1 MSKDSRFEEMYNAIF
16 DRAPEVFPEFEF
28 HANAR
33 GTWISK
39 NTYRTNGTTGKSK
52 GKVEYHPNTRGF
64 YEKGCFVHLREY
76 IANRDQVSGAEL
88 WRRLFELADMSGGWV
103 GSGAPPANPRR
114 DVMESMVARCA
125 EELKNNPSAQ
135 AEAVR
140 RYLMEKRGYSAI
152 LQPGTPPDLGFWP
165 GMEAMKEHLS
175 GFPEQVVKEV
185 LEKIPP
191 GAGFSHPLSIAR
203 RVPGGAVEG
212 FNFRRIDEQKE
223 NKYQATKGQ
232 KPALSGVMR
241 RDVSG
246 KRLILVEGELDSF
259 SARFNGFPN
268 VAAIG
273 GNQVSDKLSAAL
285 DELNV
290 KDVIVCMDADAGGG
304 TGIANLLRELLRRER
319 FGISFARL
327 PQGKDVDELLA
338 HNPRGKE
345 IFEEALRTAEAVE
358 TYLSREVDE
367 LLAEAVSRGT
377 SDDDMRAAA
386 AEKVAER
393 YAMFPSAREGE
404 RERFLKR
411 ALEVC
416 APYSLTRSDV
426 MLRVGEN
433 ARTAD
438 ERRNKA
444 KLSDFETEVGKV
456 VSDATISPQNAL
468 KQLKT
473 HFERIEAEI
482 ATGRSFSF
490 WREPYGR
497 EEFLA
502 EVAQIGE
509 GLRSGLW
516 FGGHEML
523 LPQGVNV
530 VAAPTGHG
538 KTWVLIN
545 LLLNAAEI
553 YPSKTFHFFTF
564 EMPREQIAL
573 RFLSAFCD
581 EIVAPRRNDT
591 AIARYLKTGNPA
603 ELAVGAVALQGFEA
617 KVARFYELIE
627 ARRLRIHSEPLDVR
641 QLCMAITSIAE
652 EEEVGAVAV
661 DYMQLLSLPAEEAR
675 SNRHED
681 IKQICLLLKDAAI
694 QTRLPLIVASQF
706 KRDVSSPLNMGTT
719 SVSEGSDI
727 EKIAAL
733 MVGVWNGGESKY
745 EFKPDDKNQKRE
757 IPDIVA
763 GQLWFNS
770 LKVRS
775 GEKFTGLATFNG
787 ATGRISAPDSK
798 TKTSNPFDSR

>member
-16 DRAPEVFPEFEF
+16 ERAPEVFKEFEF
-28 HANAR
+28 HKSGR
-33 GTWISK
+33 GSWISN

-76 IANRDQVSGAEL
+76 VANRDQVSGSDL
-88 WRRLFELADMSGGWV
+88 WRRLFELADMSGDWI
-103 GSGAPPANPRR
+103 GSGGEPADLRR
-114 DVMESMVARCA
+114 DVWESITARCA
-125 EELKNNPSAQ
+125 WELHNNPSER

-140 RYLMEKRGYSAI
+140 KYLLEKRGYSAI

-165 GMEAMKEHLS
+165 GGEVMKQHLS
-175 GFPEQVVKEV
+175 EFPADIVEEI
-185 LEKIPP
+185 LAILP
-191 GAGFSHPLSIAR
+191 GGEGSSHPLTIAR
-203 RVPGGAVEG
+203 RAPGGAVAG
-212 FNFRRIDEQKE
+212 LKFRRVDEQKA
-223 NKYQATKGQ
+223 NKYLATKGA
-232 KPALSGVMR
+232 KIPLSGVSR

-246 KRLILVEGELDSF
+246 GRLVLVEGELDCF

-273 GNQVSDKLSAAL
+273 GNQFSGGLRAAL
-285 DELNV
+285 DELGV
-290 KDVIVCMDADAGGG
+290 KDVVVCMDADAGGG
-304 TGIANLLRELLRRER
+304 KGIANLLRELLPRER
-319 FGISFARL
+319 FGIFFAHL
-327 PQGKDVDELLA
+327 PEGKDVDELLA

-358 TYLSREVDE
+358 TYLSRGVDE
-367 LLAEAVSRGT
+367 LLAKEVSEGA
-377 SDDDMRAAA
+377 SDDAMRATA
-386 AEKVAER
+386 AEKVGEI
-393 YAMFPSAREGE
+393 YAMFPGAREGE
-404 RERFLKR
+404 RERFLAR
-411 ALEVC
+411 ALKVC
-416 APYSLTRSDV
+416 EPYNLTRSDV
-426 MLRVGEN
+426 MLRVGDNE
-433 ARTAD
+433 RTAD
-438 ERRNKA
+438 ERRGRGI
-444 KLSDFETEVGKV
+444 LTDFGELVGQI
-456 VSDATISPQNAL
+456 VSSTTISPQNAVKRL
-468 KQLKT
+468 KQA
-473 HFERIEAEI
+473 FEKSEAEI
-482 ATGRSFSF
+482 VTGKNFSF
-490 WREPYGR
+490 WRERYGR

-516 FGGHEML
+516 FGGNEML

-603 ELAVGAVALQGFEA
+603 ELAVGAVALQGFET

-627 ARRLRIHSEPLDVR
+627 ARRLCIHSEPLDVR
-641 QLCMAITSIAE
+641 QLCAAITSIAE

-675 SNRHED
+675 NNRHED

-706 KRDVSSPLNMGTT
+706 KRDVASPLNMGTT

-745 EFKPDDKNQKRE
+745 EFKPTDKSQTRQA
-757 IPDIVA
+757 PDIVD

-775 GEKFTGLATFNG
+775 GEKFNGLATFNG
-787 ATGRISAPDSK
+787 ATGRISAPGSK
-798 TKTSNPFDSR
+798 TKTSNPFDLR